1 MAFYKDWISCIID
14 MSAQFNNN
22 QQRVEEVCNKRAR
35 RSERCAKPD
44 TEIKF
49 CNPNNPNFPNNLDE
63 SNYIN
68 CGSDDYDDL
77 DLRDGAGS
85 G

>member
-1 MAFYKDWISCIID
+1 
-14 MSAQFNNN
+14 MSLQFSNN
-22 QQRVEEVCNKRAR
+22 QQRVEEVCNKRAK

-44 TEIKF
+44 TKIES
-49 CNPNNPNFPNNLDE
+49 CPNIENDV
-63 SNYIN
+63 S
-68 CGSDDYDDL
+68 CGSEDYDDL

>member
-14 MSAQFNNN
+14 MSLQFGNN
-22 QQRVEEVCNKRAR
+22 QQMVEEVCNKRAR
-35 RSERCAKPD
+35 RSKRCAKPD
-44 TEIKF
+44 TEIKS
-49 CNPNNPNFPNNLDE
+49 CRNNE
-63 SNYIN
+63 NYIS

-85 G
+85 PDPIRNQT